1 MRLEDQML
9 TRQKRLSRDASMR
22 SAKRTRLG
30 AKAHAVDRGARDL
43 DLMVLTT
50 DRCDVGLGREL
61 VAAKDARGQRRARE
75 QRAVQD
81 AGELRVEMRGAVAEQ
96 SLARLDAVELEARE
110 TEMRIC
116 RRRRLRRRQTPAQRI
131 LRGECQTSRTAQLRA
146 RLTSVP
152 GTTCTVA

>member
-1 MRLEDQML
+1 VQRGMLAAVERASHDGRLAPDAQHERVARLEA
-9 TRQKRLSRDASMR
+9 RLALLAGERER
-22 SAKRTRLG
+22 
-30 AKAHAVDRGARDL
+30 
-43 DLMVLTT
+43 
-50 DRCDVGLGREL
+50 LGREL